1 MQTDTWTNNYHISS
15 QKQTGTKK
23 EHVIKN
29 EEDRESKQTQTDV
42 KKTPFRTNFD
52 PGSIRND
59 TQNRTWGYPCGA
71 EKNQVVK
78 GPSPAGKFSAPLDTC

>member
-1 MQTDTWTNNYHISS
+1 MLQETHANKVYAACCVQTDTWTNNYHISS

-42 KKTPFRTNFD
+42 KKRIKI
-52 PGSIRND
+52 G
-59 TQNRTWGYPCGA
+59 NRR
-71 EKNQVVK
+71 
-78 GPSPAGKFSAPLDTC
+78 